1 MRIAEL
7 GEFGLIDRL
16 NRDLIAVPEEVIC
29 GIGDDAA
36 VLPAQQKDLL
46 FTTDMLVEEVHFSL
60 NFSTLYQIGWKAM
73 VSSVSDIAAM
83 GGRPSNATISMAIPR
98 GIEVELLED
107 LYAGM
112 RAACHQFGVNIVG
125 GDTVKT
131 SGPMVFNISL
141 LGWVDQGKAVYR
153 SGAQPGDLILVSGT
167 LGDSAGGLKVL
178 KNDLSGLPPAKREW
192 LVNKH
197 LEPQPQ
203 PALGQALAATGWITS
218 MNDVSDG
225 LASEILE
232 ITTASQVGCV
242 VDDAEIPISVPLF
255 RLAAQLNLDAMELA
269 LFGGEDYQLVF
280 TIKPEHLESIEQVA
294 AELGQPVTV
303 VGQITEQS
311 AGNLRKTIKGR
322 IIPLVAKGYNH
333 FRA

>member
-7 GEFGLIDRL
+7 GEFGLIKRL
-16 NRDLIAVPEEVIC
+16 NQDLIAVPEEVIC

-36 VLPAQQKDLL
+36 VLPARMQDIL
-46 FTTDMLVEEVHFSL
+46 FTVDMLVEEVHFSL
-60 NFSTLYQIGWKAM
+60 NFSTLYQVGWKAM

-83 GGRPSNATISMAIPR
+83 GGKPSNATISLAIPR
-98 GIEVELLED
+98 GIEVEMLEE

-112 RAACHQFGVNIVG
+112 RAAGQQFGVNIVG

-131 SGPMVFNISL
+131 TGPMVVNVSL

-167 LGDSAGGLKVL
+167 VGDSAGGLKVL
-178 KNDLSGLPPAKREW
+178 KNELSGLPPAKREW
-192 LVNKH
+192 LVKKH
-197 LEPQPQ
+197 REPQPQ
-203 PALGQALAATGWITS
+203 PALGQALAASGWVTA

-232 ITTASQVGCV
+232 ITTASQVGCAIN
-242 VDDAEIPISVPLF
+242 DGDIPISVPLF

-280 TIKPEHLESIEQVA
+280 TIRPEHVDQVEELA
-294 AELGQPVTV
+294 QQLGQEVTV
-303 VGQITEQS
+303 LGQITELAS
-311 AGNLRKTIKGR
+311 KHMRRTIKGKS
-322 IIPLVAKGYNH
+322 IPLVAEGYNH
-333 FRA
+333 FRG